1 MKSIADII
9 NEAVAKPITFIQSWS
24 SNPPMDAD
32 ITYINYDRVDT
43 ALDDSINNSFGLSPE
58 FLKWYNKNL
67 KNLDYLVIYYNSG
80 YDYFAVV
87 GSKELADKGY
97 PVFAERL
104 SAVRLEEWL
113 KKNGKSTS
121 TKVSKY

>member
-1 MKSIADII
+1 MKNIVDII
-9 NEAVAKPITFIQSWS
+9 NEAVAKPITFVQSWS
-24 SNPPMDAD
+24 SNPPIDMEV
-32 ITYINYDRVDT
+32 TYINYDRVDT
-43 ALDDSINNSFGLSPE
+43 PLDDSINNSLGLSPE
-58 FLKWYNKNL
+58 FLKWYNKNAT
-67 KNLDYLVIYYNSG
+67 NLDYLVVYYNSG

>member
-1 MKSIADII
+1 MKNIVDII

-43 ALDDSINNSFGLSPE
+43 PLDDSYGLSPE
-58 FLKWYNKNL
+58 FLKWYNKNAT
-67 KNLDYLVIYYNSG
+67 NLDYLVVYYNSG

-104 SAVRLEEWL
+104 SAFRLEEWL

>member
-1 MKSIADII
+1 MKGIVDII
-9 NEAVAKPITFIQSWS
+9 NEAAVKPITFVQSWS
-24 SNPPMDAD
+24 SNPPSDMDV
-32 ITYINYDRVDT
+32 TYINYDRIDIP
-43 ALDDSINNSFGLSPE
+43 LDDSFGLSPE
-58 FLKWYNKNL
+58 FLKWYKNNA
-67 KNLDYLVIYYNSG
+67 KNLDYLVVYHNSG

-87 GSKELADKGY
+87 GTRQLADKGY

-104 SAVRLEEWL
+104 SSFQLEEWL